1 MLFQASEK
9 EKNKVRG
16 RGKMSDNK
24 DTLLAFVLGGLI
36 GAALGVLYA
45 PKPGRETRSNIKKFG
60 EEIVDTVSN
69 LSDDFK
75 ENENQFYGE
84 CEKVSSKD
92 KE

>member
-1 MLFQASEK
+1 
-9 EKNKVRG
+9 
-16 RGKMSDNK
+16 MSDNK
-24 DTLLAFVLGGLI
+24 DMLLAFVLGGLI

-45 PKPGRETRSNIKKFG
+45 PKSGRETRSNIKKFG

-75 ENENQFYGE
+75 ENESQFYKKR
-84 CEKVSSKD
+84 CEKVFSKD